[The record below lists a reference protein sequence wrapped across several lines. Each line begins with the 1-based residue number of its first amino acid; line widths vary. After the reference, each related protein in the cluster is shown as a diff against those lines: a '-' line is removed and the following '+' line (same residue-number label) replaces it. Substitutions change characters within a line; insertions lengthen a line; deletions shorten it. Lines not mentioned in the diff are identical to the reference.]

1 MPGTKVYFDAFE
13 ELMKELDG
21 RPHWAKAFK
30 MSEAEFRESLP
41 HWDDFKRVRAAVDP
55 ELIFFNPYLDRLFP
69 GEAAAAA
76 RASTSRR
83 RPLPSNV

>member
-30 MSEAEFRESLP
+30 MSEVEFRQTLP
-41 HWDDFKRVRAAVDP
+41 HWDDFKRVRAEMDP
-55 ELIFFNPYLDRLFP
+55 TSTFSNAYLNRLFP
-69 GEAAAAA
+69 TQKQLT
-76 RASTSRR
+76 AS
-83 RPLPSNV
+83 